1 MSSSQHVFGENDEDD
16 QDMEDPPENPAMLQE
31 DLQTSSADHIAG
43 AGGPAAFFQQQLP
56 GQNMMQ
62 PTVASNSYPG
72 QAPQS
77 TTTPTSAQISGS
89 AGPLTY
95 ATMPNVPSN
104 FVQQAANFIQSQ
116 MQPQQQLEQSQQQLG
131 QPQQQLGQFVE
142 VQQGTSGVQPAA
154 VPTLPS
160 QQAWGPGQQQLY
172 QQQFQSQHPVEL
184 QQRQQQLSP
193 SPTMAFQGHQQGV
206 PPRR

>member
-1 MSSSQHVFGENDEDD
+1 MSSSQHVFDENDEDNE
-16 QDMEDPPENPAMLQE
+16 DMEDPPENPAMLQE

-89 AGPLTY
+89 AGPVLNY
-95 ATMPNVPSN
+95 ATTGKKRGRNRCDERKCEACWTA
-104 FVQQAANFIQSQ
+104 VQW
-116 MQPQQQLEQSQQQLG
+116 LCCRL
-131 QPQQQLGQFVE
+131 
-142 VQQGTSGVQPAA
+142 
-154 VPTLPS
+154 
-160 QQAWGPGQQQLY
+160 
-172 QQQFQSQHPVEL
+172 
-184 QQRQQQLSP
+184 
-193 SPTMAFQGHQQGV
+193 
-206 PPRR
+206 